1 VDTPIGNV
9 SDTAFWVA
17 TFRANESERP
27 DALFRDP
34 FAARLV
40 EGQGRDIAAQ
50 MENAEQVGWSVV
62 LRTRIIDDFLIE
74 AIANGAD
81 LVLNLGAGLDTRPYR
96 LALPRGL
103 PWIEVDFDRVLSFKA
118 TRLVD
123 ATPTCALERIPCDL
137 SDTAARRAIFA
148 EVGRRASNVIVLT
161 EGVVPY
167 LSVDDV
173 AGLADDLHAAP
184 SFQRWINERYTRRFL
199 ELRNKAP
206 LAQQMANAPF
216 RFDPE
221 DWDAFFLAH
230 GWRRGETRF
239 FAAEGKRHHRSP
251 PIPWW
256 WKLVVA
262 LTPEQHRREFAEM
275 SAFVI
280 LERV

>member
-1 VDTPIGNV
+1 MDTPIGNV

-17 TFRANESERP
+17 TFRANEDERP

-40 EGQGRDIAAQ
+40 EGRGREIAAR
-50 MENAEQVGWSVV
+50 MDNGEQVGWSVV

-96 LALPRGL
+96 LALPREL
-103 PWIEVDFDRVLSFKA
+103 AWIEVDFDPVLSFKA
-118 TRLVD
+118 ARLAD
-123 ATPTCALERIPCDL
+123 ATPTCALERIACDL
-137 SDTAARRAIFA
+137 SDAAARRAIFA
-148 EVGRRASNVIVLT
+148 DVGRRASNAIVLT

-167 LSVDDV
+167 LSKED
-173 AGLADDLHAAP
+173 AGGLAEDLHAVPALR
-184 SFQRWINERYTRRFL
+184 RWIIERYTKRFL
-199 ELRNKAP
+199 ELSQKAP
-206 LAQQMANAPF
+206 LTQQLDNARF
-216 RFDPE
+216 RFDPD
-221 DWDAFFLAH
+221 DWDAFFLAR

-239 FAAEGKRHHRSP
+239 FAAEGKRHRRSP